1 MNLSSDRSIGGFFGL
16 ECPLRIR
23 SYHDGAFAVNSAR
36 NAFRLILL
44 KTRPRTVHLPGYL
57 CSSMRAP
64 LDDLGFQFET
74 YAINERLEPATAVN
88 VGHNDLVLA
97 VNYFGLKATGG
108 WWSHIRES
116 SSLMI
121 DNSQAFFSPPPSRG
135 FAIYSARK
143 FFGVPDGAYLHSQPP
158 HEFGSLDI
166 GESRHRFAH
175 LLGRIE
181 CGPESFYITK
191 VEAER
196 SLAEEPPKRMSRLTR
211 ALLSGVNFEEVSRIR
226 RSNFMALESFLGRF
240 NLLNLSLEDDMVPM
254 IYPFLPDGD
263 GLHPHLIKNRI
274 YAARYWPETVS
285 KPLPGSFERRLVKD
299 MVALPVD
306 QRYGIDEMQKVSS
319 FVLSWL
325 GVS

>member
-108 WWSHIRES
+108 CWSHIRES
-116 SSLMI
+116 SSLLI
-121 DNSQAFFSPPPSRG
+121 DNSQAFFR
-135 FAIYSARK
+135 
-143 FFGVPDGAYLHSQPP
+143 
-158 HEFGSLDI
+158 
-166 GESRHRFAH
+166 RHRLEG
-175 LLGRIE
+175 LL
-181 CGPESFYITK
+181 FT
-191 VEAER
+191 
-196 SLAEEPPKRMSRLTR
+196 
-211 ALLSGVNFEEVSRIR
+211 
-226 RSNFMALESFLGRF
+226 
-240 NLLNLSLEDDMVPM
+240 
-254 IYPFLPDGD
+254 
-263 GLHPHLIKNRI
+263 
-274 YAARYWPETVS
+274 
-285 KPLPGSFERRLVKD
+285 
-299 MVALPVD
+299 LPVSSL
-306 QRYGIDEMQKVSS
+306 VSQMVHTFIPNRPMS
-319 FVLSWL
+319 L
-325 GVS
+325 GVWI